1 MISLSADPV
10 IKLPEERRVK
20 MARLGLPSMKGSGG
34 VGVRVL
40 KLRTYESK
48 DVALKGLFRLSCY
61 KSS

>member
-1 MISLSADPV
+1 
-10 IKLPEERRVK
+10 
-20 MARLGLPSMKGSGG
+20 MARLGLLSMKGNGG

-40 KLRTYESK
+40 KLRMYEGK

>member
-1 MISLSADPV
+1 
-10 IKLPEERRVK
+10 
-20 MARLGLPSMKGSGG
+20 MARLGLLSMKGEWG

-40 KLRTYESK
+40 KLRMYESK